1 MAKHRF
7 LPFACLVA
15 ISLDVLAASSGRATA
30 DGAFTARAM
39 VDAIT
44 APDILST
51 IMERIL
57 RGRR

>member
-1 MAKHRF
+1 M
-7 LPFACLVA
+7 PSACLVA
-15 ISLDVLAASSGRATA
+15 ISLGVLAAKNGRATA

-44 APDILST
+44 APDILRT

-57 RGRR
+57 QGRI